1 LERHVGTEYSTIDTS
16 LFDLSLIISAQMLKQ
31 EDFLRELIAA
41 TKQVMFK
48 DLINADGYVSHGVM
62 ADGKTVIP
70 YQWKDWG
77 GETALVLVMMRLADA
92 NTQAAMSQQT
102 RPHQGTGFIAEIQS
116 LLFPDFDSVQADA
129 ISGANW
135 QSIRKTLLHDQKNY
149 LSQHYPDAALTKFG
163 VYGFSAGEQRRGQ
176 GYAVGGVDIEQ
187 QTLLHPHYVLM
198 AAALEDDP
206 EQVRTTL
213 QAMEKLRIF
222 TPWGMVENVSVKDGE
237 TLPML
242 GSLNACFEALGAYH
256 YLKKA
261 SSSSNEI
268 YQASRSVPEI
278 RRAMK
283 VFYP

>member
-1 LERHVGTEYSTIDTS
+1 
-16 LFDLSLIISAQMLKQ
+16 
-31 EDFLRELIAA
+31 
-41 TKQVMFK
+41 
-48 DLINADGYVSHGVM
+48 
-62 ADGKTVIP
+62 
-70 YQWKDWG
+70 
-77 GETALVLVMMRLADA
+77 
-92 NTQAAMSQQT
+92 
-102 RPHQGTGFIAEIQS
+102 
-116 LLFPDFDSVQADA
+116 
-129 ISGANW
+129 
-135 QSIRKTLLHDQKNY
+135 
-149 LSQHYPDAALTKFG
+149 
-163 VYGFSAGEQRRGQ
+163 
-176 GYAVGGVDIEQ
+176 
-187 QTLLHPHYVLM
+187 M
-198 AAALEDDP
+198 AAALEDEP